1 MLYWLLEKGFT
12 KEQIEK
18 YAKSKNSTLKEL
30 MQNTNIQIDNII
42 SRQLLLELYENK
54 LIQKEY
60 FIKN

>member
-18 YAKSKNSTLKEL
+18 YAKSKNWTLEEL
-30 MQNTNIQIDNII
+30 IHNTNTQIDNII

-54 LIQKEY
+54 LK
-60 FIKN
+60 